1 MPAFPLGKNKRKILN
16 KVIFNQWMSTI
27 IIEDIILVVLRFDA
41 YGYVFYTL
49 LKGKLR
55 LASRSCGPNRAGK
68 VYNLADGL
76 KLFSKEEF
84 EPNT

>member
-1 MPAFPLGKNKRKILN
+1 MD
-16 KVIFNQWMSTI
+16 STI

-55 LASRSCGPNRAGK
+55 MASRSYWTQLEPVK
-68 VYNLADGL
+68 FYNLADGL
-76 KLFSKEEF
+76 KLFLKKNLNQIQNKF
-84 EPNT
+84 CFILDQQLP